1 MRSRFSDPETVPAA
15 APTPREGG
23 PTFSLR
29 ARGGRLLWTIA
40 WIALAAW
47 TPPAMRGWRRGLLR
61 LFGARLHDTAIIRSS
76 ARIWWPANLTMDA
89 HASLGPGAICYNVA
103 PVTIGEYAI
112 VSQRAHL
119 CAAGHDVDDPAFPLV
134 ARPIAIG
141 RHGWVAAEAFVG
153 PGVTVAEGAVL
164 GARGVAMRAL
174 EPWTIYAGNPA
185 KPLRARRRNG
195 AT

>member
-1 MRSRFSDPETVPAA
+1 
-15 APTPREGG
+15 
-23 PTFSLR
+23 
-29 ARGGRLLWTIA
+29 
-40 WIALAAW
+40 
-47 TPPAMRGWRRGLLR
+47 MRGWRRGLLR